1 MKEHHPKAGPGTLCK
16 LFGLSRQAY
25 YQSQTRQNDKA
36 LKDAVVIDMVK
47 EIRVKMP
54 RIGALKLHHMLKED
68 LRAHH
73 ISLGRDGLRT
83 LLRDHNLLVKPRKR
97 YYVRTTDS
105 DHPYHKW
112 DDLLG
117 TISLSGP
124 HQLWVSDITYL
135 RSTRDGFLY
144 LSLITDSY
152 SRKIVG
158 HHLSLSL
165 SARGC
170 LSALAKSIAQLPKQN
185 RSTLIH
191 HSDRGIQ
198 YCCDQYVSLLQAEGI
213 GISMTQSGSPYDNA
227 LAERINGILKT
238 ELGLDAEFPDY
249 GAALRAVNNAI
260 DTYNRIRPHCSWN
273 MLTPDQVHSRTP
285 NPGHQPINPK
295 QLSMQSSRKPKSVS
309 LP

>member
-1 MKEHHPKAGPGTLCK
+1 

-25 YQSQTRQNDKA
+25 YQSQSRQADEA
-36 LKDAVVIDMVK
+36 LKEAIVLDMVR
-47 EIRVKMP
+47 ELRVKMP
-54 RIGALKLHHMLKED
+54 RLGTIKLHHMLKDD
-68 LRAHH
+68 LKAHH
-73 ISLGRDGLRT
+73 ISLGRDGLRS

-135 RSTRDGFLY
+135 RTARDGFLY

-158 HHLSLSL
+158 YHLSLSL

-170 LSALAKSIAQLPKQN
+170 ISALNKSISQLPKQN
-185 RSTLIH
+185 TGGLIH

-198 YCCDQYVSLLQAEGI
+198 YCCDQYVSLLQSKGI
-213 GISMTQSGSPYDNA
+213 GISMTQNGSPYDNA
-227 LAERINGILKT
+227 LAERMNGILKT
-238 ELGLDAEFPDY
+238 ELGLDAVFRDY

-260 DTYNRIRPHCSWN
+260 NTYNRMRPHHSWKL
-273 MLTPDQVHSRTP
+273 LTPDHIHDRPP
-285 NPGHQPINPK
+285 NPSDQPINPK
-295 QLSMQSSRKPKSVS
+295 QLSKQTTRKPKSVS
-309 LP
+309 LS